1 MVRRAA
7 LVVLITLVPLAGA
20 LGAGRPA
27 ASDSR
32 ASAPF
37 WIGRTD
43 LRECPSPVCG
53 GTWVQLVNRSS
64 TQCGGS
70 LGLRPQC
77 YVATIDVSAVS
88 APAAL
93 RPRLAELLAS
103 GLAIAKGRLARGRV
117 AGFPKLATL
126 VVTEAWPASSAPGT
140 PRGRFRLL
148 RDNRVRCVTTPCF
161 STDAFLLNW
170 FRRTPISRLDL
181 SSVRIPRAER
191 DRARKAV
198 ARGEL
203 IVAGQIVA
211 DPDAGPAGTGR
222 VLVASQLYVRASFR

>member
-1 MVRRAA
+1 
-7 LVVLITLVPLAGA
+7 
-20 LGAGRPA
+20 
-27 ASDSR
+27 
-32 ASAPF
+32 
-37 WIGRTD
+37 
-43 LRECPSPVCG
+43 
-53 GTWVQLVNRSS
+53 
-64 TQCGGS
+64 
-70 LGLRPQC
+70 
-77 YVATIDVSAVS
+77 
-88 APAAL
+88 
-93 RPRLAELLAS
+93 
-103 GLAIAKGRLARGRV
+103 
-117 AGFPKLATL
+117 
-126 VVTEAWPASSAPGT
+126 
-140 PRGRFRLL
+140 
-148 RDNRVRCVTTPCF
+148 VTTPCF